1 MRRPALL
8 ALLLLSAPALAQTRA
23 VPLDEALD
31 VARTRAV
38 AVLRADAAVEGAR
51 VSVEAVG
58 ARRWPSLS
66 LRAGGGQRYGLA
78 FDQTSG
84 GLTQATVESI
94 DVGLD
99 ADYVVYDGGA
109 RAADARAADAG
120 LQAALLDRERAGQR
134 AAEAVVEGYRAVAR
148 ADAARA
154 VAAEALAAQRD
165 LLAEV
170 EVQVELGE
178 RPAYEAAQQ
187 RERVAA
193 AQGDALAAERDWALG
208 EARLVRVLGLD
219 PAGDY
224 TFPAP
229 APGAAP
235 LPDVS
240 GDAVRR
246 ALDVRPDLRAAEA
259 AVRAAEAERRAARA
273 GRLPSVSVGAY
284 VGTGYSSAAGT
295 GIPGQLGD
303 NRAGALRLT
312 VSLPVLDRGA
322 SGAAVRRAEARAAAL
337 RADREGARRAAAL
350 DVRERAVEVDA
361 VDAQA
366 GVAAVRV
373 EAAEA
378 ALAAERARYAAG
390 ATTLQ
395 AVSLLQARLFEAQS
409 ERARLAV
416 EAVFARRLLRLAV
429 GG

>member
-1 MRRPALL
+1 MHRPALL
-8 ALLLLSAPALAQTRA
+8 ALSFLAAPLAAQTP
-23 VPLDEALD
+23 VPLDDALQT
-31 VARTRAV
+31 ARTQAV

-51 VSVEAVG
+51 VAVDAAE
-58 ARRWPSLS
+58 ARRWPSLD

-78 FDQTSG
+78 FDNTSG
-84 GLTQATVESI
+84 SLTQATIESVDI
-94 DVGLD
+94 GVD
-99 ADYVVYDGGA
+99 AGYVVYDGGA
-109 RAADARAADAG
+109 RGADARAAEAG
-120 LQAALLDRERAGQR
+120 LQAAVLDRERAEQR

-170 EVQVELGE
+170 EAQVEVGE
-178 RPAYEAAQQ
+178 RPGYEAAQQ

-193 AQGDALAAERDWALG
+193 AQGDVLAAERDRALA

-224 TFPAP
+224 AFPAP

-235 LPDVS
+235 PAALVGDLVRQALSVRADV
-240 GDAVRR
+240 
-246 ALDVRPDLRAAEA
+246 RAAEA
-259 AVRAAEAERRAARA
+259 AVVAAEADRRAARA
-273 GRLPSVSVGAY
+273 GRLPTVAVGAY
-284 VGTGYSSAAGT
+284 VGTNYSSAAGT
-295 GIPGQLGD
+295 ALPGQLGD

-322 SGAAVRRAEARAAAL
+322 AGTAVRRAEARATAL
-337 RADREGARRAAAL
+337 RADQEDVRRAVAL
-350 DVRERAVEVDA
+350 DVRERSVEVDA
-361 VDAQA
+361 AA
-366 GVAAVRV
+366 ARAEVAAVRV

-395 AVSLLQARLFEAQS
+395 AVSLLQARLVEART
-409 ERARLAV
+409 ERAQLAV
-416 EAVFARRLLRLAV
+416 EAAFNRRLLALAL
-429 GG
+429 GQ